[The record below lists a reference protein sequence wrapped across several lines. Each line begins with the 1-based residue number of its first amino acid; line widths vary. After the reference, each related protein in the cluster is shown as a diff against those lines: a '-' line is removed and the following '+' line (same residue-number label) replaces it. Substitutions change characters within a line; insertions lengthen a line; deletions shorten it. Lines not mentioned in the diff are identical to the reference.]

1 MIGPEPI
8 TITLWI
14 DLFKGIACLHQFKKI
29 VEQKVCVVRAAAG
42 FRVEL
47 NAEGRNVCVGDSLAG
62 IVVYVDKAELGK
74 RRQSI
79 AFYCVAVVLACDV
92 YTAGL

>member
-1 MIGPEPI
+1 M
-8 TITLWI
+8 
-14 DLFKGIACLHQFKKI
+14 
-29 VEQKVCVVRAAAG
+29 RAAAG

-74 RRQSI
+74 RRQGI

-92 YTAGL
+92 YTAGLHILAGMISAAVTVLKLAGFAAAGQG